1 MSQQPY
7 IPDTLPLSNLDYRL
21 LLPLVGQANDA
32 LARHH
37 GLLLR
42 SRQGKMLEESE
53 TATTFFVERP
63 MHSGLLHFLSG
74 NEPRAAVSA

>member
-1 MSQQPY
+1 MSLQPY
-7 IPDTLPLSNLDYRL
+7 MPDALRLSNPNHRL
-21 LLPLVGQANDA
+21 LLLLVGQANAA
-32 LARHH
+32 LARHD

-53 TATTFFVERP
+53 TAATFFVERP